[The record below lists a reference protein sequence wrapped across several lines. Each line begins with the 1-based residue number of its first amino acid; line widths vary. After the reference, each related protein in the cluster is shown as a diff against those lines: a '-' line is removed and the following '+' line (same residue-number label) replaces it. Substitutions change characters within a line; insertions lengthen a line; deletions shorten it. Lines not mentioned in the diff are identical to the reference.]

1 MRVERDFF
9 KLLNQSGGG
18 HLQRALVRSILGEGA
33 KHSTE
38 SIMDWVAGERDSTHV
53 NVELTKFSELSQW
66 EFDSSGHLAH
76 ESGGFFRIEGVEVEM
91 NRGPVSK
98 WRQPIINQ
106 PEIGILGILTAEIGG
121 TIHALMQAKIE
132 PGNTNV
138 VQISPTLQA
147 TRSNYLQK
155 HKGKAPRYLEH
166 FRGDN
171 NAVIVDQ
178 LQSEQG
184 ARFLRKRNRNVV
196 LFTRHPPSDG
206 GQFRWMTLAQIKE
219 ISRLDNMINMDSRT
233 VISGLALNGCREI
246 SDALSG
252 ASHPISELYR
262 SYMFDPEQGPS
273 LWSLNQIFSWLTH
286 LKTEAECEVS
296 PCSLQVLGEWELS
309 DERITH
315 KTGRYFDVVP
325 VKVTIGNRE
334 VTSWDQPMIRPHQDG
349 VCALFYRKID
359 GVVHFLMQAKMECG
373 NLDLLELAPTIQCLT
388 GSYKA
393 GSVPFVPELEAAL
406 ESGQG
411 VHVDVMQSE
420 EGGRF
425 YKEQNR
431 NIIYN
436 CGDSIPLDLPNSFIW
451 MSAGQVRNFGRFSH
465 YLNVQTRCLLALL

>member
-1 MRVERDFF
+1 
-9 KLLNQSGGG
+9 
-18 HLQRALVRSILGEGA
+18 
-33 KHSTE
+33 
-38 SIMDWVAGERDSTHV
+38 
-53 NVELTKFSELSQW
+53 
-66 EFDSSGHLAH
+66 
-76 ESGGFFRIEGVEVEM
+76 
-91 NRGPVSK
+91 
-98 WRQPIINQ
+98 
-106 PEIGILGILTAEIGG
+106 
-121 TIHALMQAKIE
+121 MQAKIE

-138 VQISPTLQA
+138 VQVSPTLQA

-155 HKGKAPRYLEH
+155 HKGKAPHYLQH
-166 FRGDN
+166 FRGDK

-184 ARFLRKRNRNVV
+184 ARFLKKRNRNVI
-196 LFTRHPPSDG
+196 LFTREPPPEG
-206 GQFRWMTLAQIKE
+206 GQFRWLTLAQIRE
-219 ISRLDNMINMDSRT
+219 ISNLDNMVNMDSRT
-233 VISGLALNGCREI
+233 VISGLTLDGSSEVVE
-246 SDALSG
+246 ALS
-252 ASHPISELYR
+252 ASSQSVSSLYNA
-262 SYMFDPEQGPS
+262 YMFMPDKSPS

-296 PCSLQVLGEWELS
+296 PCSLDSLGEWEFT

-315 KTGRYFDVVP
+315 NTGRYFDVVP

-334 VTSWDQPMIRPHQDG
+334 VTSWDQPMIRPHQEG
-349 VCALFYRKID
+349 VCALFYREID

-393 GSVPFVPELEAAL
+393 GAVPFVPELESAL
-406 ESGQG
+406 QSGEG

-436 CGDSIPLDLPNSFIW
+436 CGDRVPLELPSSFIW
-451 MSAGQVRNFGRFSH
+451 MSAAQVRNFGRFSH